1 MLQSLARIQGNL
13 RLRAPATLGG
23 QKRVG
28 LRATLAY
35 IARMMKQRW
44 WVSSISVT
52 LCLAASLPAQ
62 IRTLQQ
68 EDPSPGTLSRDLSDL
83 QLEPAR
89 RIDLENAIN
98 LRDYKRA
105 ETILVEEGKREP
117 KSPRAAKVLELA
129 GGIFFLDGQYLNSA
143 IAWKKAE
150 AITPLDDR
158 SRFTLAMAYIKLN
171 RRDWARPELDKLAA
185 AQPQNPLYPYWLARL
200 DYDAQNYMAAIAR
213 LQKVLELDPKM
224 MRGYDALGLCYDHLG
239 EFDEAIKKYNR
250 AVALNRLQPKPSPW
264 PHVDLAVSLISV
276 NQLAEAEKNLR
287 EALNYDE
294 RLTQAHYQLGRVL
307 EMRGEWQ
314 AAVAALNQAA
324 SLEPAYPEPHLLL
337 GRIYHRLDQPEKAKA
352 EIARFQELKKAAER
366 TTQERLSSP
375 SN

>member
-1 MLQSLARIQGNL
+1 
-13 RLRAPATLGG
+13 
-23 QKRVG
+23 
-28 LRATLAY
+28 
-35 IARMMKQRW
+35 
-44 WVSSISVT
+44 
-52 LCLAASLPAQ
+52 LAAALPAQ

-68 EDPSPGTLSRDLSDL
+68 EGPSPGTLSRDLSDL

-89 RIDLENAIN
+89 RLDLENAIK

-105 ETILVEEGKREP
+105 ETILVEEAEREP
-117 KSPRAAKVLELA
+117 KSPRARKVLELA

-171 RRDWARPELDKLAA
+171 RRDWARSELDKLAD
-185 AQPQNPLYPYWLARL
+185 AQPQDPLYAYWLARL

-224 MRGYDALGLCYDHLG
+224 MRGYDALGLCYDYLG
-239 EFDEAIKKYNR
+239 EFDEAIKNYNR
-250 AVALNRLQPKPSPW
+250 AVELNRLQPQPSPW

-294 RLTQAHYQLGRVL
+294 RLAQAHYQLGRVL

-352 EIARFQELKKAAER
+352 EIARFQELKKAVEVDTR
-366 TTQERLSSP
+366 TTQEKLSSP